1 MRRETKNRLWR
12 IVYTLGL
19 DTFEGWCLAMMLAT
33 IGLGLVVG
41 VARNV
46 AGVLR

>member
-1 MRRETKNRLWR
+1 MRRETKNRLWQ
-12 IVYTLGL
+12 IVYAVGL

-33 IGLGLVVG
+33 MAVGLVVG